1 MPEHVNTSQATLRRL
16 TGEQEYSKRTRW
28 INRAFVWPRKQNA
41 SVVPPLLE
49 LLGDG
54 DLSMSHVVDMCTTI
68 AHERV
73 PGETADMEELSTII
87 GRFIE
92 GTNDTVRKTY
102 GHDLDESLG
111 VYKAKPDVSYGAP
124 GLEITDRARIERT
137 IQTISTQVK
146 TILYDIRRA
155 CEEDDERFEWLRL
168 TTLWPCMSPIAI
180 LEQLCSASMQG
191 RSHNMKEANIGD
203 PIAVPFEA
211 KGVPHPQA
219 EFGHPD
225 AAIILTCLSYYYTGV
240 TEAQMMQGLQLVL
253 SADDP
258 VAEFDRWAGGCHELP
273 QTLQTVS
280 NINLEDQKQ
289 MKHLRQCVRLNR
301 SVLNFFMNK
310 LVFPIHAKQFS
321 VKLQASGWDIPQ
333 FSPVDGCKVN
343 ITTGFSAMHTR
354 TTEAWPETQLLR
366 EIYGQN
372 IRILIDAGAYIL
384 DMDNESVVEQWLDI
398 DKQAKAAVY
407 FKSDNRAWVK
417 YRGKR
422 KTEAPLLATP
432 FADKLEDCRVSRL
445 GAHKGDRHEIPPSA
459 KGALTLALGQ
469 TKDHTVQ
476 AAMRLRQLKTTQSI
490 LFVAPPEVHLIVV
503 DVCKKR
509 KWQTIDSADIVY
521 WLLEQTSIT
530 NEQVQGL
537 FFAQGQ
543 DYCRR
548 MNAAHANKGFLK
560 KASQRAAYTKV
571 LE

>member
-1 MPEHVNTSQATLRRL
+1 MASSL
-16 TGEQEYSKRTRW
+16 TWSSKQQR
-28 INRAFVWPRKQNA
+28 
-41 SVVPPLLE
+41 SDLLLE
-49 LLGDG
+49 
-54 DLSMSHVVDMCTTI
+54 
-68 AHERV
+68 E
-73 PGETADMEELSTII
+73 EMEC
-87 GRFIE
+87 
-92 GTNDTVRKTY
+92 TVRPTRNQ
-102 GHDLDESLG
+102 G
-111 VYKAKPDVSYGAP
+111 SY
-124 GLEITDRARIERT
+124 
-137 IQTISTQVK
+137 
-146 TILYDIRRA
+146 
-155 CEEDDERFEWLRL
+155 C
-168 TTLWPCMSPIAI
+168 SPI
-180 LEQLCSASMQG
+180 
-191 RSHNMKEANIGD
+191 
-203 PIAVPFEA
+203 EA

-240 TEAQMMQGLQLVL
+240 TEAQMIQGLQLVL

-289 MKHLRQCVRLNR
+289 MKYLRQCVRLNR

-343 ITTGFSAMHTR
+343 ITTGFSGTNDNKSILPLNIHQRDLPGLHHTNAEVLTYLLHTRNRKYVPAMHTR
-354 TTEAWPETQLLR
+354 TTEAWPETQLLK

-432 FADKLEDCRVSRL
+432 FADKLEDC
-445 GAHKGDRHEIPPSA
+445 
-459 KGALTLALGQ
+459 
-469 TKDHTVQ
+469 
-476 AAMRLRQLKTTQSI
+476 
-490 LFVAPPEVHLIVV
+490 VV
-503 DVCKKR
+503 YLD
-509 KWQTIDSADIVY
+509 
-521 WLLEQTSIT
+521 
-530 NEQVQGL
+530 
-537 FFAQGQ
+537 
-543 DYCRR
+543 
-548 MNAAHANKGFLK
+548 
-560 KASQRAAYTKV
+560 
-571 LE
+571 